1 VSSDRYLIDEGFCF
15 DESIGGVVSV
25 SFVRAVLMVLIVRA
39 IFISPANGSEFGL
52 SSHPTG
58 SCLKKLDLVRPS
70 RLRFTKPCA
79 PSASLERVDCCDGG
93 DDDER
98 MRPAEDSVE
107 ASFSPASPRLTSA
120 GQPSLAASHHLIVRL
135 RC

>member
-1 VSSDRYLIDEGFCF
+1 
-15 DESIGGVVSV
+15 VSV
-25 SFVRAVLMVLIVRA
+25 SFVRAMLMVLIVRA
-39 IFISPANGSEFGL
+39 IFFSPAQGSEFGPA
-52 SSHPTG
+52 SHPTR
-58 SCLKKLDLVRPS
+58 SCLKKLELVRPS

-98 MRPAEDSVE
+98 MRPAESS
-107 ASFSPASPRLTSA
+107 AQAFFSPASPRCTA
-120 GQPSLAASHHLIVRL
+120 TGRPSFAAAHHLIARL

>member
-1 VSSDRYLIDEGFCF
+1 
-15 DESIGGVVSV
+15 
-25 SFVRAVLMVLIVRA
+25 MVLIVRA

-52 SSHPTG
+52 SSHRAG
-58 SCLKKLDLVRPS
+58 SSLKKLDLVRPS

-98 MRPAEDSVE
+98 MRPAEDLAES
-107 ASFSPASPRLTSA
+107 SFAPASPRLSA
-120 GQPSLAASHHLIVRL
+120 AARPSIAGSHHLIARL